1 MFVNLSIKQKI
12 IFPVFLIISLFA
24 ISSVLNILASQKQTE
39 LTHTLRDDIMP
50 TLFTIEDAYRD
61 MYQATSAIQGLVLSD
76 TKQEIE
82 REQFEYK
89 DNAHK
94 AIPRMKAAQKLID
107 SGLLPSSAQRE
118 LDVLVTLANSWLK
131 DYETLLSLP
140 EDQWFTYYDENKG
153 TFDKKFSA
161 TRKQLNVVK
170 KLVEEAQNTLQQQ
183 INNAAS
189 QAERTLELG
198 TLFVILLATAMCW
211 FLIKAIVTPI
221 EHIRTA
227 MDEIASGDGDLRQRI
242 EMDSNDEIGQ
252 LAGAFNVFV
261 SKIQATIEQVVNTT
275 NNVRSE
281 MNQLTEI
288 TRSVA
293 DSTYRQQQE
302 SEVVAAAVHEMQA
315 TSQSVSDN
323 ATDAATESHNADQ
336 EVQNTSQI
344 VDSTVDAI
352 RRLADDINNASHVIH
367 TLDDDVSNIASILD
381 VIRGIAEQTNL
392 LALNAAIEAA
402 RAGEQGRGFAVVAD
416 EVRSLASRTQQ
427 STGEIQ
433 TMIERLQGG
442 ARQAVS
448 VMESSKRSSDSTI
461 ESAQS
466 ATHSL
471 QEILRA
477 IANMSEMNTQIATA
491 ANQQSSVSEEV
502 NANVQRIADNS
513 SAIVSV
519 VQNAETAIQRLSQ
532 QCGQLDRLVSQF
544 KC

>member
-1 MFVNLSIKQKI
+1 
-12 IFPVFLIISLFA
+12 
-24 ISSVLNILASQKQTE
+24 
-39 LTHTLRDDIMP
+39 
-50 TLFTIEDAYRD
+50 
-61 MYQATSAIQGLVLSD
+61 
-76 TKQEIE
+76 
-82 REQFEYK
+82 
-89 DNAHK
+89 
-94 AIPRMKAAQKLID
+94 
-107 SGLLPSSAQRE
+107 QRE

-170 KLVEEAQNTLQQQ
+170 ELIEASQQELQKQV
-183 INNAAS
+183 NAAS
-189 QAERTLELG
+189 AQAERTLELG
-198 TLFVILLATAMCW
+198 TLFVIVLATAMCW

-261 SKIQATIEQVVNTT
+261 SKIQATIEQVVNTA

-402 RAGEQGRGFAVVAD
+402 R
-416 EVRSLASRTQQ
+416 
-427 STGEIQ
+427 
-433 TMIERLQGG
+433 
-442 ARQAVS
+442 
-448 VMESSKRSSDSTI
+448 
-461 ESAQS
+461 
-466 ATHSL
+466 
-471 QEILRA
+471 
-477 IANMSEMNTQIATA
+477 
-491 ANQQSSVSEEV
+491 
-502 NANVQRIADNS
+502 
-513 SAIVSV
+513 
-519 VQNAETAIQRLSQ
+519 
-532 QCGQLDRLVSQF
+532 
-544 KC
+544 

>member
-1 MFVNLSIKQKI
+1 MFVNLSVKQKI

-24 ISSVLNILASQKQTE
+24 VSSVLNILASQKQTE
-39 LTHTLRDDIMP
+39 LTITLRDQVIP
-50 TLFTIEDAYRD
+50 TLFKIEDAYRD

-82 REQFEYK
+82 REKFEYS

-107 SGLLPSSAQRE
+107 SGLLPSNAQRE

-140 EDQWFTYYDENKG
+140 EDQWFAYYDENKG

-170 KLVEEAQNTLQQQ
+170 ELVEASQQELQKQV
-183 INNAAS
+183 NDAAA

-198 TLFVILLATAMCW
+198 TLLVIMLATVMCW

-242 EMDSNDEIGQ
+242 KVESQDEIGQ
-252 LAGAFNVFV
+252 LAGAFNLFV

-323 ATDAATESHNADQ
+323 ATDAATESHNADH
-336 EVQNTSQI
+336 EVQTTSQI
-344 VDSTVDAI
+344 VDSTVAAI
-352 RRLADDINNASHVIH
+352 RRLADDVDDASQVIN
-367 TLDDDVSNIASILD
+367 TLDQDVSNIASILD

-461 ESAQS
+461 ESAQT

>member
-1 MFVNLSIKQKI
+1 MFANLSIKTKI
-12 IFPVFLIISLFA
+12 VFPIFLIISLFA
-24 ISSVLNILASQKQTE
+24 ISSVVNILTSQRQAE
-39 LTHTLRDDIMP
+39 LTATLQDQVIP
-50 TLFTIEDAYRD
+50 TLFDIEDAYRD

-76 TKQEIE
+76 TQQEIE
-82 REQFEYK
+82 REKFEYK

-94 AIPRMKAAQKLID
+94 AIPRMKAAQKIID
-107 SGLLPSSAQRE
+107 SGLLPSTAQRE
-118 LDVLVTLANSWLK
+118 LDVLITLTNSWLK
-131 DYETLLSLP
+131 DYETLLGLP
-140 EDQWFTYYDENKG
+140 EDQWFAYYDENKG

-170 KLVEEAQNTLQQQ
+170 ELVEATQQELQKQV
-183 INNAAS
+183 NDAS
-189 QAERTLELG
+189 AQAERTLELG
-198 TLFVILLATAMCW
+198 TLFVIVLATAMCW

-221 EHIRTA
+221 EHIRSA

-288 TRSVA
+288 TRTVA

-302 SEVVAAAVHEMQA
+302 SEVVAAAMHEMQA

-323 ATDAATESHNADQ
+323 ATDAATESHNADH
-336 EVQNTSQI
+336 EVKTTNQI
-344 VDSTVDAI
+344 VDGTVTAI
-352 RRLADDINNASHVIH
+352 RRLADDVDNASQVIN
-367 TLDDDVSNIASILD
+367 TLDEDVSNIASILD

-433 TMIERLQGG
+433 TMIERLQSG
-442 ARQAVS
+442 ARQAVA
-448 VMESSKRSSDSTI
+448 VMESSKRSSHSTI

-532 QCGQLDRLVSQF
+532 QCSQLDRLVSQF